1 MFFTLY
7 NKNGLQIINTFDLNE
22 LNNFMEF
29 NGIDYI
35 ISKIKIIDN
44 DIMIYFTNDYILVI
58 QNYENEYC
66 HEFLKNS

>member
-7 NKNGLQIINTFDLNE
+7 NENELQVINTFDLNE

-66 HEFLKNS
+66 YEF

>member
-7 NKNGLQIINTFDLNE
+7 NENELQVINTFDLNE

-35 ISKIKIIDN
+35 ISKIKIVDN

-58 QNYENEYC
+58 QNYENEYY
-66 HEFLKNS
+66 HEF